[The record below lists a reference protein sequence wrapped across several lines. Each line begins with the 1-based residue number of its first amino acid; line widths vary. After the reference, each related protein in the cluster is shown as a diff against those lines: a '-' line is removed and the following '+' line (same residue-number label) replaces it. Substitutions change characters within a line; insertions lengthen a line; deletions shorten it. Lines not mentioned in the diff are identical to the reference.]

1 MGTLGFVLG
10 TAAMD
15 HQQVLIDQLV
25 DQVKNTPA
33 DDTFY
38 YLVPNHI
45 KFETEINVL
54 AGLRDRQGLSGSD
67 RFASSRV
74 QVLSFSRL
82 AWYLLRDTPAFQK
95 QHLSKIGMA
104 MLTSQVVQEQASDL
118 RLYASEV
125 KQPGF
130 IQKMTAQLEELKNAT

>member
-25 DQVKNTPA
+25 DQIKNASA
-33 DDTFY
+33 DESFY

-54 AGLRDRQGLSGSD
+54 AGLRDRPGQT
-67 RFASSRV
+67 
-74 QVLSFSRL
+74 
-82 AWYLLRDTPAFQK
+82 LLFGYTLPRCLGVFGTY
-95 QHLSKIGMA
+95 
-104 MLTSQVVQEQASDL
+104 T
-118 RLYASEV
+118 R
-125 KQPGF
+125 
-130 IQKMTAQLEELKNAT
+130 

>member
-45 KFETEINVL
+45 KFETEIIEMAV
-54 AGLRDRQGLSGSD
+54 LSGKSKLVHWTSK
-67 RFASSRV
+67 FE
-74 QVLSFSRL
+74 FSR
-82 AWYLLRDTPAFQK
+82 
-95 QHLSKIGMA
+95 H
-104 MLTSQVVQEQASDL
+104 AS
-118 RLYASEV
+118 
-125 KQPGF
+125 F
-130 IQKMTAQLEELKNAT
+130 

>member
-25 DQVKNTPA
+25 DQIKNASA
-33 DDTFY
+33 DESFY

-54 AGLRDRQGLSGSD
+54 AGLRDRQGFSGSD
-67 RFASSRV
+67 RFASSRI
-74 QVLSFSRL
+74 QVLRL
-82 AWYLLRDTPAFQK
+82 AGLLGTFYEIL
-95 QHLSKIGMA
+95 QHFKNNTFLKLGWRCSLPK
-104 MLTSQVVQEQASDL
+104 LFKNRQVSSVYMQA
-118 RLYASEV
+118 
-125 KQPGF
+125 K
-130 IQKMTAQLEELKNAT
+130 

>member
-25 DQVKNTPA
+25 DQIKNASA
-33 DDTFY
+33 DESFY

-95 QHLSKIGMA
+95 QHLSKIGMGDA
-104 MLTSQVVQEQASDL
+104 HFPSCSRTG
-118 RLYASEV
+118 
-125 KQPGF
+125 K
-130 IQKMTAQLEELKNAT
+130 